1 MRRLAVFCGGFAAGI
16 FAAQYLLAVDWLL
29 PVGLACIGAGVLTL
43 LLPAPQRKR
52 AVLLPCG
59 RGIGAGVGLAV
70 YPAGQRADGGAGGH
84 PANTDHDADG
94 LPHGDPFRRQGD
106 GAGRGGCRESSSI
119 TAIRRF
125 CSFVPG
131 SG

>member
-1 MRRLAVFCGGFAAGI
+1 M
-16 FAAQYLLAVDWLL
+16 DWLL

-52 AVLLPCG
+52 AVLCLV
-59 RGIGAGVGLAV
+59 GAALALGWDWLYIRQV
-70 YPAGQRADGGAGGH
+70 SAPMEALAATRQTLTMTLTDYPTETRFGA
-84 PANTDHDADG
+84 
-94 LPHGDPFRRQGD
+94 QGD
-106 GAGRGGCRESSSI
+106 GAGRGAAGKARLL
-119 TAIRRF
+119 RRFAAF